1 MRVGELVLR
10 LDWWGGRVRSLLFDL
25 VLAAAAIAAAL
36 TESRP
41 APPMALLVPL
51 AVVGFGALV
60 VRRRFPLV
68 AFAVGLAGL
77 FGGLHLIPVLIGL
90 HAVASRYG
98 PAARTWVVV
107 AVALVGFV
115 FADGAEDLD
124 EWQLLLLVGSLIV
137 LTPTL
142 LGLWSFQR
150 RKLLAALRDRAEHA
164 ERERDLLAERAVAD
178 ERRRIAR
185 EMHDVVAHR
194 VSVIALQAGALSVTP
209 GGERTAEV
217 AEVIRK
223 TSATALTELR
233 DMLRV
238 LRDDT
243 SDSPA
248 PAPALGGIDAL
259 ARDFRAT
266 GADVDL
272 DLPDSLPDASGA
284 VGRAAYRV
292 VQEALTNAG
301 KHAPGAP
308 VRVSVGAVDDDLV
321 VEVSNRGGGR
331 HPAAVPGSGY
341 GLIGMRERVALA
353 GGAVRSGPAPGG
365 GYVVRAQFPL
375 RSDDENP

>member
-1 MRVGELVLR
+1 MYKRQ
-10 LDWWGGRVRSLLFDL
+10 
-25 VLAAAAIAAAL
+25 
-36 TESRP
+36 RP
-41 APPMALLVPL
+41 APPPALHIPV
-51 AVVGFGALV
+51 AVVTVVALV
-60 VRRRFPLV
+60 VRRKFPLV
-68 AFAVGLAGL
+68 AFAVGVAGL
-77 FGGLHLIPVLIGL
+77 FGGLHLMPLLIGI

-98 PAARTWVVV
+98 PTVRTWVAAGV
-107 AVALVGFV
+107 AFVAFV
-115 FADGAEDLD
+115 FGNGTDDLD
-124 EWQLLLLVGSLIV
+124 EWQLLVLVSGLAV
-137 LTPTL
+137 LAPAL

-150 RKLLAALRDRAEHA
+150 RTLLAALRDRAEHA
-164 ERERDLLAERAVAD
+164 ERERDLLAERAVAE

-243 SDSPA
+243 LDSPSPA
-248 PAPALGGIDAL
+248 PALDGVGTL

-266 GADVDL
+266 GTDVDL
-272 DLPDSLPDASGA
+272 DLPDPLPDAPGA

-308 VRVSVGAVDDDLV
+308 VRVALGAADGDLV
-321 VEVSNRGGGR
+321 VEVVNRVTGD
-331 HPAAVPGSGY
+331 HQASVPGSGY

-353 GGAVRSGPAPGG
+353 GGSVRSGRTAGG
-365 GYVVRAQFPL
+365 EYLVEARFPL
-375 RSDDENP
+375 RTDDENP